1 MQPFHLAWFLGTGFG
16 VQSWNREWGGTLP
29 ADWMKADFYV
39 DMVRSLERA
48 CFDYLIIEDTSMVP
62 DRYGQS
68 AEIYLKNAMTAPK
81 HDPVPLASILTQVT
95 SRLGVVPTI
104 STTFTHPF
112 QVARLMSTLDHLS
125 SGRIGWNVVTSSDA
139 RAAENYGI
147 VMPEHDR
154 RYDRAEEFVDAALQ
168 LWASWEPDAVL
179 LDEATGTFADYKK
192 VHAPYFEGEYF
203 TSRGPLNTVPSP
215 QGRPVICQA
224 GSSPRGREFSSKH
237 ADTIIASTEGVAK
250 MKAFRDDVRARAAG
264 WGRDPDS
271 CKVLYLVSPILGET
285 DEEAEEKRV
294 RMRRWSADHVDQVVA
309 SMSYNIGIDFSTF
322 DLDAP
327 LSNELT
333 TNGHV
338 GTLMNLV
345 GSGTETLRERVRRYI
360 PWESTEL
367 VGSPDTVAHQMAE
380 AMDEVGGDGFLISR
394 PWVDRRFLAEV
405 TEGLV
410 PALQRLGLARSAYSH
425 ERFRDNLLDF

>member
-1 MQPFHLAWFLGTGFG
+1 MNRFHLSWFLGTGFG
-16 VQSWNREWGGTLP
+16 VQSWQRDWDGDLP
-29 ADWMKADFYV
+29 ASWMQADFYT

-62 DRYGQS
+62 DRYGDS
-68 AEIYLKNAMTAPK
+68 AEIYLQNAMTAPK

-95 SRLGVVPTI
+95 SRLGIIPTI

-112 QVARLMSTLDHLS
+112 AVARLMSTLDHLS
-125 SGRIGWNVVTSSDA
+125 KGRIGWNVVTSSDA

-147 VMPEHDR
+147 EMPAHDR
-154 RYDRAEEFVDAALQ
+154 RYDRAEEFVAAVQ
-168 LWASWEPDAVL
+168 ELWASWEPDSVVL
-179 LDEATGTFADYKK
+179 DHETGTYADFKK
-192 VHAPYFEGEYF
+192 VHATHFEGDF
-203 TSRGPLNTVPSP
+203 FRSRGPLNTIPSP

-224 GSSPRGREFSSKH
+224 GSSPRGREFSSKN

-250 MKAFRDDVRARAAG
+250 MKSFREDVRARAAA
-264 WGRDPDS
+264 WGRNPDD

-285 DEEAEEKRV
+285 DDEAEAKRR
-294 RMRRWSADHVDQVVA
+294 RMRQWSADHVDRVVA

-327 LSNELT
+327 LGSELT
-333 TNGHV
+333 TNGHL

-345 GSGTETLRERVRRYI
+345 GDGQETLRQRVERYI

-367 VGSPDTVAHQMAE
+367 VGSPTTVARQMAE
-380 AMDEVGGDGFLISR
+380 VMEEVGGDGFLISR
-394 PWVDRRFLAEV
+394 PWVDRRFVTEV
-405 TEGLV
+405 TDGLV
-410 PALQRLGLARSAYSH
+410 PALQKLGLVRTSYSH
-425 ERFRDNLLDF
+425 EHFRDNLLDF